1 VSVELIQQG
10 KSQTLAIPEQ
20 LLCNQLLAALFDA
33 KVLRDVSQARCGLIL
48 ASVPTDSDN
57 HSALDIDGD
66 VASDRS
72 DGDESD
78 ESKSDCSGSECSKG
92 GSGSVRTQEE
102 LDDER
107 FLALLHQKSS
117 YQQSANR
124 AAGVS
129 TLLLNDLTE
138 AFGSVYGR
146 LDAQARA
153 SSPSNRLVLSVE
165 QVYQAEKYV
174 YFPVRGFRKEVADLR
189 QRLLH
194 EEWGSPHDESWILRN
209 FIDQTIVVQFEEG
222 NLFEYESDRFL
233 VNINLV
239 SQVMMPMFMRLRKL
253 SNCESQPMYRFERF
267 DQDIYHERALAGHTV
282 DTVDTLI
289 KRPQFFS
296 SHQQLLFDACLPV
309 TFNAEHIC
317 TVNATRF
324 PDSLRGP
331 ESQQRWFSQ
340 QFERQ
345 RRAAKYNY
353 RLAIPQRYESKIQF
367 LLPLYLDNQLV
378 LVATLERIEASSAS
392 HEGSSASYAVSTV
405 LSVSMAY
412 NNARLLGRIESSWLS
427 GKDATDEWLK
437 PK

>member
-1 VSVELIQQG
+1 
-10 KSQTLAIPEQ
+10 
-20 LLCNQLLAALFDA
+20 
-33 KVLRDVSQARCGLIL
+33 
-48 ASVPTDSDN
+48 
-57 HSALDIDGD
+57 
-66 VASDRS
+66 
-72 DGDESD
+72 
-78 ESKSDCSGSECSKG
+78 
-92 GSGSVRTQEE
+92 
-102 LDDER
+102 
-107 FLALLHQKSS
+107 
-117 YQQSANR
+117 
-124 AAGVS
+124 
-129 TLLLNDLTE
+129 
-138 AFGSVYGR
+138 
-146 LDAQARA
+146 
-153 SSPSNRLVLSVE
+153 
-165 QVYQAEKYV
+165 
-174 YFPVRGFRKEVADLR
+174 
-189 QRLLH
+189 
-194 EEWGSPHDESWILRN
+194 
-209 FIDQTIVVQFEEG
+209 
-222 NLFEYESDRFL
+222 
-233 VNINLV
+233 
-239 SQVMMPMFMRLRKL
+239 MPMFMCLCKL
-253 SNCESQPMYRFERF
+253 SNSESQQQQQQQPMHRFERF
-267 DQDIYHERALAGHTV
+267 DQDTYHERALAQATRSIRSSSW
-282 DTVDTLI
+282 I

-296 SHQQLLFDACLPV
+296 CHQQLLFDACLPV

-331 ESQQRWFSQ
+331 ESQQRWFSE